1 MDLRVYYRKLR
12 EIAEGLEAD
21 FVVVKSLATA
31 DGGVAGRLT
40 EASKTIAARLLLE
53 GVAELAPKA
62 EAAAFRRQAA
72 DQQKAEEQRRAANAQ
87 VQFTV
92 LTETDLQRLRN
103 QNQAKGGSK
112 E

>member
-12 EIAEGLEAD
+12 EIAEGIEEE

-40 EASKTIAARLLLE
+40 EVTKGIAARLLLE
-53 GVAELAPKA
+53 GAAELATKA
-62 EAAAFRRQAA
+62 EAAAFRQQAVE
-72 DQQKAEEQRRAANAQ
+72 QKKAEEQRRAAAQ
-87 VQFTV
+87 VQFAV
-92 LTETDLQRLRN
+92 LTEADLRALKQG
-103 QNQAKGGSK
+103 KGGSK

>member
-12 EIAEGLEAD
+12 GIAEELEAE
-21 FVVVKSLATA
+21 FVVVKSIATG

-40 EASKTIAARLLLE
+40 ETSRTVAARLLLE
-53 GVAELAPKA
+53 GVAELASKA
-62 EAAAFRRQAA
+62 EAAAFRQRAA
-72 DQQKAEEQRRAANAQ
+72 DERKAEEQRRAASAQ

-92 LTETDLQRLRN
+92 LTETDLRRL
-103 QNQAKGGSK
+103 QNQGKGGSQ